1 MIDFTDFQTKIDK
14 ESPVHGSFYLTVNRV
29 SLGLRVV
36 VWHKEDFTFMSER
49 LGI

>member
-1 MIDFTDFQTKIDK
+1 MFLTKNYFATFLMIDFTDFQTKIDK

-36 VWHKEDFTFMSER
+36 V
-49 LGI
+49 